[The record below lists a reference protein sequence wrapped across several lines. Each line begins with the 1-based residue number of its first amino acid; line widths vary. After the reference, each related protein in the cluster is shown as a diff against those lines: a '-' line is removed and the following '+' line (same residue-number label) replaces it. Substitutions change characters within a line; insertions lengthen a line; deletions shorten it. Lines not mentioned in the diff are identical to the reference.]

1 MCLICSITNMVIF
14 INSISYGW
22 SYAQR
27 SCHCQFWDQMCS
39 FQKSII
45 CRCFAIALMFPMH
58 LRKARNLL
66 CGKLEGGGLERG
78 EHVSSW
84 KLSLFLLM
92 FYQILKQLESY
103 RNTIFFLKG
112 SWEHCERNGPSS
124 QNILY
129 FLQTHFCTKPQHN
142 HKNQQVPTIIIITWL
157 SL

>member
-45 CRCFAIALMFPMH
+45 CRWFAIALMFPMH

-66 CGKLEGGGLERG
+66 CGKLEGGSLERG

-84 KLSLFLLM
+84 KLSLFLN
-92 FYQILKQLESY
+92 ILPNFETTGELQKH
-103 RNTIFFLKG
+103 NFFLKG
-112 SWEHCERNGPSS
+112 SWEHCECNGPSS

-142 HKNQQVPTIIIITWL
+142 HKNQQVHTIIIITWL